1 MEKNS
6 ILEIQGKIKQLEQ
19 ETTSYLN
26 EIKKL
31 ISNTPQKSNLKLMSY
46 FTYTISISHEKE
58 SESIII
64 GTYHIHNIGN
74 NPLNNPYICVN
85 HSPNSPFLFSGKY
98 VTKKTNLSMKTT
110 DTWERL
116 LNEQTNKEEYW
127 LKPIGTEVIAPNQ
140 ILSFSNFQAK
150 WISNGSYA
158 GSIMGFTY
166 CDEFKEGIPAINQ
179 INVSGN

>member
-6 ILEIQGKIKQLEQ
+6 ILEIQGKIKQIEQ
-19 ETTSYLN
+19 ETTFYLN

-46 FTYTISISHEKE
+46 FTYTTSISQKNE

-74 NPLNNPYICVN
+74 RPLNNPYICLKL
-85 HSPNSPFLFSGKY
+85 SPNSPFLFSGKY
-98 VTKKTNLSMKTT
+98 VTKKTNFAMKTT
-110 DTWERL
+110 DAWERL
-116 LNEQTNKEEYW
+116 LNEQTNKEDYW
-127 LKPIGTEVIAPNQ
+127 LKPIDVKTIAPNQ
-140 ILSFSNFQAK
+140 TLSFSNFQAK
-150 WISNGSYA
+150 WIPNGSYA

-166 CDEFKEGIPAINQ
+166 CDEFKDGIPAINQ
-179 INVSGN
+179 ISISGD